1 MGGDEGLGRHRLHY
15 SDQFALKRRRNVELW
30 LLDDHHEPVTPR
42 HAKPTKSHKKD
53 QCLHRYETTSMPP
66 RWQRHGTRALEMRD
80 YRFKNA
86 VAVRGGHTQFQ
97 IGWPAEYRPNISID
111 LADEFGEVLV
121 ILKRRGRVSE
131 SLSFYKYCLRW
142 ATTSV

>member
-1 MGGDEGLGRHRLHY
+1 MESIYFSFFNATATTEIYTYGHTLSLH
-15 SDQFALKRRRNVELW
+15 DALPIY
-30 LLDDHHEPVTPR
+30 HEPVTPR

-86 VAVRGGHTQFQ
+86 VAVRGGHKQFQ
-97 IGWPAEYRPNISID
+97 IGWPDEYRPDRKSTRLNS
-111 LADEFGEVLV
+111 
-121 ILKRRGRVSE
+121 SH
-131 SLSFYKYCLRW
+131 
-142 ATTSV
+142 

>member
-1 MGGDEGLGRHRLHY
+1 MRI
-15 SDQFALKRRRNVELW
+15 SDWSSDVCSSDL
-30 LLDDHHEPVTPR
+30 
-42 HAKPTKSHKKD
+42 D

-142 ATTSV
+142 ATTSVCDHPTKQLRSEGNCTVPRTDCRAEEKAH

>member
-1 MGGDEGLGRHRLHY
+1 MIR
-15 SDQFALKRRRNVELW
+15 Q
-30 LLDDHHEPVTPR
+30 PPR
-42 HAKPTKSHKKD
+42 STRTDTIFPYTTLFHLHAKPTKSHKKD

-121 ILKRRGRVSE
+121 ILKDR
-131 SLSFYKYCLRW
+131 K
-142 ATTSV
+142 SVG

>member
-1 MGGDEGLGRHRLHY
+1 MRI
-15 SDQFALKRRRNVELW
+15 SDWSSDVCSSD

-66 RWQRHGTRALEMRD
+66 RWKRHVTRALEMRD

-86 VAVRGGHTQFQ
+86 AAVRGGHTQFQ
-97 IGWPAEYRPNISID
+97 IGCPAEYRQNISLK
-111 LADEFGEVLV
+111 LAEDFGEMTLSHNHS
-121 ILKRRGRVSE
+121 GRH
-131 SLSFYKYCLRW
+131 F
-142 ATTSV
+142 A